1 MSDLLDHGLPIPTEA
16 MMLGGRE
23 VLRAFVVQD
32 DLHVTLANAF
42 EQPEVWGVLLVD
54 IAARIADMYAAKAGM
69 ARDQALAG
77 LRKGFDDEWA
87 RMTAAPATDITN

>member
-1 MSDLLDHGLPIPTEA
+1 

-54 IAARIADMYAAKAGM
+54 IAARIADMYAAKAGL
-69 ARDQALAG
+69 ARAETLQKIRASIDAEWNAAASAG
-77 LRKGFDDEWA
+77 
-87 RMTAAPATDITN
+87 P

>member
-1 MSDLLDHGLPIPTEA
+1 
-16 MMLGGRE
+16 MLGGRE

-54 IAARIADMYAAKAGM
+54 IAARIADMYASKSGLSRAET
-69 ARDQALAG
+69 
-77 LRKGFDDEWA
+77 LRKIRASLDAEWN
-87 RMTAAPATDITN
+87 AASDPGP

>member
-54 IAARIADMYAAKAGM
+54 IAARIADMYASKSGLSRAET
-69 ARDQALAG
+69 
-77 LRKGFDDEWA
+77 LRKIRASLDAEWN
-87 RMTAAPATDITN
+87 AAQSAGP